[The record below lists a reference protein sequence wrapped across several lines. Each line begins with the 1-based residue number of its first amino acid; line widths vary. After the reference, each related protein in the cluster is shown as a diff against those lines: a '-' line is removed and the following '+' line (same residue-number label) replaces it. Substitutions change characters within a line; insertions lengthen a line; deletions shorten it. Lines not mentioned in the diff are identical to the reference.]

1 MTISQG
7 IVYEIKISIQ
17 SHFSVC
23 FCFRSLK
30 GLDPWCCRKYPWM
43 QSVAGNS
50 LDIMCCHGA
59 KDIPLTYKIHV
70 DMYVHLHMLCN
81 SR

>member
-1 MTISQG
+1 MKQICL
-7 IVYEIKISIQ
+7 IQ

-23 FCFRSLK
+23 FFFESLK
-30 GLDPWCCRKYPWM
+30 GLDPWCCRKYPWNK
-43 QSVAGNS
+43 SVAGSS

-70 DMYVHLHMLCN
+70 DMYEVNTLARMIIPTFTLIM
-81 SR
+81 